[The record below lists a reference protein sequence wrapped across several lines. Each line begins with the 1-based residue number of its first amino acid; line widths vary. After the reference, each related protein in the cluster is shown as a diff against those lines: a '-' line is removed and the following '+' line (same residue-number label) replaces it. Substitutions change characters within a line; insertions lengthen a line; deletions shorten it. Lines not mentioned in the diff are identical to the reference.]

1 MTSMLYV
8 SDLETLHLE
17 QSMKK
22 RYLDEH
28 VVYYFLINVQR
39 REHIEREVNRLREHI
54 SDLKIQIS
62 TITKGVPMS
71 KIDVREDGWRDGRSS
86 SVSTTHTARS
96 RRSDKDSR
104 SSAIEQEFSPER
116 RKKLM
121 TMMEEAEKDI
131 PVQDG
136 RRSPLRILKSQEQTA
151 RQILMT

>member
-1 MTSMLYV
+1 
-8 SDLETLHLE
+8 
-17 QSMKK
+17 
-22 RYLDEH
+22 
-28 VVYYFLINVQR
+28 
-39 REHIEREVNRLREHI
+39 
-54 SDLKIQIS
+54 
-62 TITKGVPMS
+62 MS

-136 RRSPLRILKSQEQTA
+136 RRSPLRLLKSQEQTA